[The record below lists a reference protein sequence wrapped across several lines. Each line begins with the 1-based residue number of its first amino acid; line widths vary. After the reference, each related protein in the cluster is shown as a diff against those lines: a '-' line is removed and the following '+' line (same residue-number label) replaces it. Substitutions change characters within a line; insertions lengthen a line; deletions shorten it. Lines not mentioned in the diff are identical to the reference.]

1 MLIQKRY
8 VTRITFKILCLCSTF
23 NIKGLSNL
31 IPMMIRSLWQLWEL
45 KRWKSWAKSRR
56 GMDNDLCSSHISNP
70 WTLPPPM
77 LPGEVIG
84 NKCAQDFD
92 LVQTQDFSGG
102 FSGSRV
108 LVVMKIPAFVLFW
121 QGGGTEWLCFDP
133 GASSKLRWDDK
144 VGEHLFTSHLP
155 ATVRVHLKPGPF

>member
-1 MLIQKRY
+1 MPVLNIQHQRVVQPNTNDDK
-8 VTRITFKILCLCSTF
+8 VTLTIVRVEKVEKLGEKQVEWIF
-23 NIKGLSNL
+23 NH
-31 IPMMIRSLWQLWEL
+31 
-45 KRWKSWAKSRR
+45 
-56 GMDNDLCSSHISNP
+56 LCSSHISNP

-102 FSGSRV
+102 FSGSRGGVLV

-121 QGGGTEWLCFDP
+121 QGGGTE
-133 GASSKLRWDDK
+133 
-144 VGEHLFTSHLP
+144 
-155 ATVRVHLKPGPF
+155 

>member
-1 MLIQKRY
+1 MPVLNIQHQRVVQPNTNDDK
-8 VTRITFKILCLCSTF
+8 VTLTIVRVEKVEKLGKKQVEWIF
-23 NIKGLSNL
+23 NH
-31 IPMMIRSLWQLWEL
+31 
-45 KRWKSWAKSRR
+45 
-56 GMDNDLCSSHISNP
+56 LCSSHIPNP

-92 LVQTQDFSGG
+92 LVQTQDFSAG

-121 QGGGTEWLCFDP
+121 QGGGAE
-133 GASSKLRWDDK
+133 
-144 VGEHLFTSHLP
+144 
-155 ATVRVHLKPGPF
+155 